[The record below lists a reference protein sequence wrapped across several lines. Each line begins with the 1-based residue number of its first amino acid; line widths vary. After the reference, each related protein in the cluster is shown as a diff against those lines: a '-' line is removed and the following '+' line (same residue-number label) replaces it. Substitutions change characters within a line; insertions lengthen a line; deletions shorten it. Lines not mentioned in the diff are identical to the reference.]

1 MLEILDLQAGYGEN
15 RVLRGVCFS
24 LQPGQ
29 LAGLL
34 GANGSGK
41 TTLLRA
47 ICGIVPHEGKCL
59 LHGAPL
65 DGLSAKK
72 LAQKVSYVPQ
82 RSGITIDLTALEVV
96 EMGFH
101 ANLGLLRRPSRTMT
115 NTAVQAL
122 ERVGI
127 DPNVNFLHLSEGQ
140 KQLCIMAR
148 TMVGSSRLVL
158 LDEPES
164 ALDLANRYEI
174 FARLKS
180 WMGSRTVLTALHDPQ
195 LALQICDV
203 LVLLKDHTVHSI
215 LHPKTDSR
223 ETMET
228 ALCQIYGE
236 LRLYDL
242 DGTLVPV
249 KTPEVRA

>member
-1 MLEILDLQAGYGEN
+1 MLEILDLQAGYGN
-15 RVLRGVCFS
+15 NQVLRHVSFS

-29 LAGLL
+29 MAGLL

-59 LHGAPL
+59 LHGTPL

-96 EMGFH
+96 LMGFH
-101 ANLGLLRRPSRTMT
+101 ANLGLLSRPSRAMT
-115 NTAVQAL
+115 NAALQAL
-122 ERVGI
+122 ETVDI
-127 DPNVNFLHLSEGQ
+127 DPNANFLHLSEGQ

-148 TMVGSSRLVL
+148 TMVGSSQLVL

-203 LVLLKDHTVHSI
+203 LVLLKDHTVYRV

-223 ETMET
+223 ETIET
-228 ALCQIYGE
+228 ALSHVYGD

-242 DGTLVPV
+242 NGILVPV
-249 KTPEVRA
+249 KTTEVRV